1 MSQEF
6 TLMGNNANG
15 IKNKLESL
23 KNNLKQFSPSLI
35 TLQETKLKVK
45 GQIKL
50 PGYQIFEQIR
60 KDKSGGGLLTAI
72 DENLDPALITEN
84 DQVELLTIQLT
95 IGNLKVKSINAY
107 GPQEVDDTET
117 KLDF

>member
-35 TLQETKLKVK
+35 PLQETKLNVK

-50 PGYQIFEQIR
+50 HGYQIF
-60 KDKSGGGLLTAI
+60 
-72 DENLDPALITEN
+72 
-84 DQVELLTIQLT
+84 
-95 IGNLKVKSINAY
+95 
-107 GPQEVDDTET
+107 
-117 KLDF
+117 